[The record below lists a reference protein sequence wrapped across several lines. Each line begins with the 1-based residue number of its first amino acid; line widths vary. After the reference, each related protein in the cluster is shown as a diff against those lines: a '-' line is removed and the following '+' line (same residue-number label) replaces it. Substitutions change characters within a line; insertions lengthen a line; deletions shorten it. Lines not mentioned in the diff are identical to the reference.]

1 MKYIFLFISFSF
13 ASKCFSQNINWAEA
27 KDWRLYDIRNFSA
40 FDYSLDTL
48 RNFKSISLD
57 QDTMNIFLSDVAE
70 WPKSE
75 TSLWMGLYVATCELP
90 ENETRKIEIS
100 VYGGF
105 FYDELTKTYYQLPLG
120 VRNDWLDY
128 ISDNSRRLSILRK
141 ENKDSF

>member
-1 MKYIFLFISFSF
+1 MKYFFLLISFSF
-13 ASKCFSQNINWAEA
+13 ASKCFSQNINWETA
-27 KDWRLYDIRNFSA
+27 KDWRLYDIRNFSV
-40 FDYSLDTL
+40 FNYSLDTL
-48 RNFKSISLD
+48 RNFRSIPLD

-90 ENETRKIEIS
+90 EKETRKIEIS

-105 FYDELTKTYYQLPLG
+105 FYDELTKTYYQLPLA

-128 ISDNSRRLSILRK
+128 ISEKSGRLRHFTK